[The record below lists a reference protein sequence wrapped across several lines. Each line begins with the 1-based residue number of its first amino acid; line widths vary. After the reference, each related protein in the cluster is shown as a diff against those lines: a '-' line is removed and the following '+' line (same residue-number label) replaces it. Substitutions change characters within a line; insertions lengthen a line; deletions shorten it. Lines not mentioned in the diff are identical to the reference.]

1 MQLTFRMS
9 RFIIGRMVKNVSL
22 VGAMVLAAC
31 TGGGDGARELSGV
44 VELHERQLG
53 FDMQG
58 RLAQLQVQRGQR
70 VEAGQ
75 ILAQLDDALE
85 RPVREA
91 RAQDAE
97 AALAQ
102 LELLRSGTRQE
113 EVLATE
119 AQLRAARA
127 AESTASE
134 QLQRSRRLRQTG
146 VVPPAQLDEAEAQ
159 AARARSERES
169 LEQRLAAQK
178 SGARASEL
186 RQAKARAESARAAL
200 AAEDARLSRY
210 ALRAPAAGVV
220 LDTTAEPGEVL
231 PAGAPAVI
239 LGETRRPYL
248 DVFVAQQDLAG
259 VRVGAA
265 ATVRVDAVR
274 ESFHGTISDVARTT
288 EFTPRYLFSPRERP
302 NLVVRVRIDV
312 EDPSEQLHAG
322 VPAFARI
329 HRASRPPEAR
339 R

>member
-1 MQLTFRMS
+1 
-9 RFIIGRMVKNVSL
+9 MVNNAWL
-22 VGAMVLAAC
+22 AGAVVLAAC
-31 TGGGDGARELSGV
+31 SGRGNGPAEVQGV

-58 RLAQLQVQRGQR
+58 RLSQLYVQRGQR

-75 ILAQLDDALE
+75 LLAELDDALQ
-85 RPVREA
+85 RPVRDA

-97 AALAQ
+97 AAQAQ
-102 LELLRSGTRQE
+102 LDLLRSGTRQE
-113 EVLATE
+113 DVLATE
-119 AQLRAARA
+119 AQLRGARSS
-127 AESTASE
+127 ESTANE
-134 QLQRSRRLRQTG
+134 QLQRTRRLRQTG
-146 VVPPAQLDEAEAQ
+146 VVPQAQLDDAEAQ

-186 RQAKARAESARAAL
+186 RQAKARADAARAAL
-200 AAEDARLSRY
+200 AAEEAKLACSV
-210 ALRAPAAGVV
+210 LRAPAGGVV

-231 PAGAPAVI
+231 AAGTPVVI
-239 LGETRRPYL
+239 LGETRRPYV

-265 ATVRVDAVR
+265 ATVRVDSAR
-274 ESFHGTISDVARTT
+274 ETFRGTVSDVARAT
-288 EFTPRYLFSPRERP
+288 EFTPRYLFSPRERA

-312 EDPSEQLHAG
+312 EDPREELHAG

-329 HRASRPPEAR
+329 ERAPQPSEAR